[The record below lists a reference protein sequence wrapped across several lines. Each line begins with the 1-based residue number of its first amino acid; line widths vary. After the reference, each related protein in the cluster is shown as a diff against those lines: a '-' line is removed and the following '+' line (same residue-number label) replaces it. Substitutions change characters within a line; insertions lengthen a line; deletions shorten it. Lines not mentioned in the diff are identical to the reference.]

1 MQWTEIDDKALDDG
15 LFFQDFNEL
24 KDNVE
29 VVKQFPKRIPMGGDP
44 KHLYENTAFTIA
56 EDPIYLEIDGTNLA
70 GLTFELHFM
79 GEATAA
85 DTVSVEVW
93 DSTNSAQLQVK
104 TFTNTS
110 LALVKSSAITLPASV
125 AVLCV
130 RVKSATGGAAS
141 PFRAYGFHLVQK

>member
-44 KHLYENTAFTIA
+44 KQLYENTAFTIA
-56 EDPIYLEIDGTNLA
+56 EDPIYVEIDGTNLA
-70 GLTFELHFM
+70 GLGFELHFM
-79 GEATAA
+79 GEATSD

-93 DSTNSAQLQVK
+93 DSTNSSQLVVK

-110 LALVKSSAITLPASV
+110 LALVKSGSFTLPAEPV
-125 AVLCV
+125 TVYV
-130 RVKSATGGAAS
+130 RVKATIGGAAS